1 MTSQDPLLPG
11 RTIQL
16 APVRSAATATT
27 VLLVASCAATA
38 YGTWADWNRY
48 RVAADFQSGEPG
60 VGIADWVSAV
70 NASYGAVWLRLIA
83 VLATTAALLTW
94 VWRARINAERL
105 SPAEHR
111 LSRAWA
117 IGGWFCPVVQ
127 LWYPRV
133 VLDDLWRASRPDE
146 RGSLVRYWWFAA
158 LAYVVLLVAIRL
170 EALGEVT
177 VTTLNTVAVCST
189 SSLLVLCLAAACLI
203 HVVRQITR
211 WQSAGR

>member
-1 MTSQDPLLPG
+1 MTSQDPL
-11 RTIQL
+11 RTVQL
-16 APVRSAATATT
+16 APVRPAATATT

-48 RVAADFQSGEPG
+48 LVAEDFLAGEPG
-60 VGIADWVSAV
+60 VGVADWVSAV

-83 VLATTAALLTW
+83 MLATAAALLTW
-94 VWRARINAERL
+94 MWRARINAERL
-105 SPAEHR
+105 NPAEHR

-133 VLDDLWRASRPDE
+133 VMDDLWRASRPDE
-146 RGSLVRYWWFAA
+146 RGSLVRYWWFAL

-170 EALGEVT
+170 EALGDVT
-177 VTTLNTVAVCST
+177 VSALNTVAVYST
-189 SSLLVLCLAAACLI
+189 VSLLMLCLAAVCLI
-203 HVVRQITR
+203 QVVRQITR
-211 WQSAGR
+211 WQSTRHP